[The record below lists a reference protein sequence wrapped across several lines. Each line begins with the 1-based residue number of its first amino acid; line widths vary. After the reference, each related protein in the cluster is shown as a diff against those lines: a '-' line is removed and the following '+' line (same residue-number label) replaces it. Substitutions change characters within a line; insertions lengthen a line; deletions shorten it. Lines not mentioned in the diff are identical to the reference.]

1 MKQFTIIV
9 SIVRTVLIIAAT
21 VVLVMTKE
29 GVGQEVMF
37 GFWTV
42 TNASVFVVHEM
53 YKLSVWLVKQ

>member
-1 MKQFTIIV
+1 M

-29 GVGQEVMF
+29 GGGGQEVMF

-53 YKLSVWLVKQ
+53 YKLSVWLVNQ